1 MKNNYLAFSVTFTVF
16 LASVIFT
23 HFAFADSPRLSGII
37 DVVQADPYYFYE
49 GGFGISVLKFYGIPL
64 TPYLTP
70 GTTEESALA
79 DILNA
84 YNTANAKAGVKA
96 IVDDNDDLIN

>member
-79 DILNA
+79 YILNA